1 MSKLYVVV
9 QVSPKRHCD
18 YKNGWIREETSVG
31 VPYVL
36 SDYEEAHKRAK
47 EKQDARVPAFV
58 KEFPFN
64 PLDDEIGKLKAENAK
79 LRELVYKAWKAA
91 EKLCNAFE
99 GPCSGYCA
107 LHDPCPMGE
116 RDEECIYGQ
125 LEREMREAGIE
136 VE

>member
-9 QVSPKRHCD
+9 QVSPKRRCD

-64 PLDDEIGKLKAENAK
+64 PLDDEIGKLKDENEK
-79 LRELVYKAWKAA
+79 LRELVRDMY
-91 EKLCNAFE
+91 LC
-99 GPCSGYCA
+99 S
-107 LHDPCPMGE
+107 DPCCDCPHHVFGEGYFCDLGMGWKL
-116 RDEECIYGQ
+116 RRI
-125 LEREMREAGIE
+125 RELGIE
-136 VE
+136 VDG

>member
-9 QVSPKRHCD
+9 QVSPKRRYD

-64 PLDDEIGKLKAENAK
+64 PLDDEISKLKSENDQLRALVRKMHGWMERSIYDGSMRRWEFEEIEGQMAK
-79 LRELVYKAWKAA
+79 LG
-91 EKLCNAFE
+91 FT
-99 GPCSGYCA
+99 
-107 LHDPCPMGE
+107 
-116 RDEECIYGQ
+116 
-125 LEREMREAGIE
+125 E
-136 VE
+136 VDA